1 MIRSD
6 AITLWRRLYEA
17 EMEKNKDLKKQ
28 LLNLAST
35 KTQKD
40 YYTKY
45 SKSEKGKAARA
56 KASKKFR
63 NKNIEIN

>member
-6 AITLWRRLYEA
+6 AITIWRKLYEA
-17 EMEKNKDLKKQ
+17 EMEKNKDLSKQ
-28 LLNLAST
+28 LLHLAS
-35 KTQKD
+35 KKSQKD